1 MRDRY
6 EVGPTNKARK
16 WLGPWRVKLNG
27 EVVSYE
33 PTQRSAIEYGV
44 LLARGRWE
52 ERRIRAEVIIK
63 GTNGR
68 VRDNRT
74 YGFDPRRTKG

>member
-16 WLGPWRVKLNG
+16 WLGSWRLKLNG

-52 ERRIRAEVIIK
+52 ARRVKAELVIKNAK
-63 GTNGR
+63 GR
-68 VRDNRT
+68 IRDNRT
-74 YGFDPRRTKG
+74 YGFDPRQLKG